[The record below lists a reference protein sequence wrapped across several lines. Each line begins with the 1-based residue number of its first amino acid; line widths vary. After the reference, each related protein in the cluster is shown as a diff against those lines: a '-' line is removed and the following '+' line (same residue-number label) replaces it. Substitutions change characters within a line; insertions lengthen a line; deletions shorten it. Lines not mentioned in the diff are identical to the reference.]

1 MGAVE
6 QGLQVTGIGMGLV
19 FLSLV
24 VVAGLIWALGKVFP
38 GSRVTAGQEAEQAPE
53 EVATVEEAPAAV
65 SSEAAAN
72 QAAAIAVALV
82 RQGLGAA
89 TRVAGTSLQRS
100 YMAMPWER
108 PAELWGEEL
117 LQGEMVT
124 VISVDPGS
132 GNWKSQGRLAA
143 MQ

>member
-1 MGAVE
+1 MGAVV
-6 QGLQVTGIGMGLV
+6 QGMQVTGIGMGLV

-65 SSEAAAN
+65 SSEAA
-72 QAAAIAVALV
+72 
-82 RQGLGAA
+82 
-89 TRVAGTSLQRS
+89 RVAGTSLQRS
-100 YMAMPWER
+100 YIAMPWER

-132 GNWKSQGRLAA
+132 GNWKGQGRLAA
-143 MQ
+143 MH